1 MATGSIESIPDVSA
15 DSAAD
20 SINIDVVTS
29 DGLYDIERYS
39 NGT

>member
-20 SINIDVVTS
+20 SIHIDVVTS